1 MATYWKSQPR
11 KFCDFCKC
19 WITDNKP
26 SIDFHEKGKN
36 HQANVKK
43 RIDEVKKKGIENARK
58 KEEMEDDMQ
67 KMERAALEAFKKDLA
82 ENPALAAK
90 YGVKNRSEKEEEER
104 KKTEAVRPDNDKEDE
119 DSNKTGPP
127 SPVIL
132 EEDDLEWFEAVAEN
146 GYHYFWNTNTGESI
160 WEPPE
165 KFVSLKEQEA
175 RKVLQSMS
183 STKPTLGSKNLEKT
197 QKAEEKNDSEC
208 NWHEA
213 VADNG
218 HHYYWNVKTGESV
231 WVAPKKYVSLADQQK
246 KTEKQ
251 NEIEKTKQ
259 KEDIDEIP
267 EGPVFGPQ
275 PRQPRTTPY
284 GSWVTIKEHSQEPEL
299 DLPPLPDS
307 VESIPLPE
315 PPKKE
320 KEKFKEKRVTS
331 LGTGQNVAF
340 KKRKLGSGARNIRN
354 RDDD

>member
-1 MATYWKSQPR
+1 MLSNHFYKMATYWKSQPR

-146 GYHYFWNTNTGESI
+146 GYHYFWNTKTGESI

-175 RKVLQSMS
+175 RK
-183 STKPTLGSKNLEKT
+183 KT

-218 HHYYWNVKTGESV
+218 HHYYWN
-231 WVAPKKYVSLADQQK
+231 
-246 KTEKQ
+246 
-251 NEIEKTKQ
+251 

-284 GSWVTIKEHSQEPEL
+284 GSWVTIKEHSPEPEL

-320 KEKFKEKRVTS
+320 KEKFKEKCVTS